1 MAEPRKVIIERS
13 SGNVFVDLN
22 RPNPEERQAK
32 VRLSVAI
39 NKIIDERGLTQA
51 QVAKKLG
58 VNQPKVSALQN
69 YKLTGFSLA
78 RLMDFATALDHDVV
92 IELRPKGKAK
102 RPAQITVLAA

>member
-1 MAEPRKVIIERS
+1 MAERRKVTIERS

-69 YKLTGFSLA
+69 YKLSGFSLA
-78 RLMDFATALDHDVV
+78 RLMDFATALGQDVV
-92 IELRPKGKAK
+92 IELRPNGKAEHHG
-102 RPAQITVLAA
+102 QITVKAA